1 MIQVRNNLFETNSSS
16 THSVVISKKDRGW
29 YYDLPVDENG
39 VLTIQFGEFGW
50 GPEILRN
57 PMDKL
62 SYWITDHAPRYFD
75 GRNMTWDEV
84 LMELKQNKYFQELEK
99 LIKSVCPQVKEIQ
112 YARNDDYYQCGY
124 VDHESCGTSYVK
136 DLLGFIFN
144 NAYAVVI
151 DNDNND
157 YFEDYFPD
165 EYVENSKPKK
175 DPERL
180 FEAKTFEELMQ
191 D

>member
-1 MIQVRNNLFETNSSS
+1 MIQLRNNLFETNSSS

-39 VLTIQFGEFGW
+39 VLTIKFGEFGW
-50 GPEILRN
+50 GPEILRH

-62 SYWITDHAPRYFD
+62 SYWITDHAPHYTES
-75 GRNMTWDEV
+75 RNMTWDEV
-84 LMELKQNKYFQELEK
+84 LIELKQNKYFQELEK

-112 YARNDDYYQCGY
+112 YARNGLYYQCGY

-151 DNDNND
+151 DNDNNN
-157 YFEDYFPD
+157 YFKDYFPD
-165 EYVENSKPKK
+165 EYIENSKPKK